1 MTDGSLRS
9 VGALVALA
17 GVGVAGYLTWSH
29 YADTSVICVAGG
41 ECEKVQSSEY
51 AFVLGIPVA
60 ALGLAAYATVLALLA
75 WDAPVARLA
84 ASAIAFTGLLF
95 SLYLLALQLFVID
108 AICTWCLVNDVVV
121 APALALVTALRLRSS
136 EPDGGP
142 SGQPDPGSP

>member
-1 MTDGSLRS
+1 
-9 VGALVALA
+9 VGALVALTGA
-17 GVGVAGYLTWSH
+17 VVAGYLTWSH

-41 ECEKVQSSEY
+41 DCEKVQSSEY

-60 ALGLAAYATVLALLA
+60 LLGLGAYAAVLTLLA
-75 WDAPVARLA
+75 WDVPVARLA
-84 ASAIAFTGLLF
+84 ASAVAFTGLLF

-108 AICTWCLVNDVVV
+108 AVCTWCLVNDVVV

-136 EPDGGP
+136 EPDGEP

>member
-17 GVGVAGYLTWSH
+17 GAGVAGYLTWSH
-29 YADTSVICVAGG
+29 YADASVICVAGG
-41 ECEKVQSSEY
+41 DCEKVQTSEY

-60 ALGLAAYATVLALLA
+60 ALGLAAYAAILALLA
-75 WDAPVARLA
+75 WDAPLARLA
-84 ASAIAFTGLLF
+84 ASAIALTGLLF

-108 AICTWCLVNDVVV
+108 AVCTWCLVNDVVV

-136 EPDGGP
+136 GPDGEP
-142 SGQPDPGSP
+142 SGQPGPVSP